1 MTELSEIKQNNFT
14 KEELLKDMKPL
25 LDQLFHNVR
34 QQMMH
39 YKAEDLAHGQV
50 FLLFLLS
57 KSGTSNASDL
67 AKQLGIT
74 SGAITG
80 MTDKLVSMKLIK
92 RERSEK
98 DRRLVLVSIT
108 AKGQET
114 VKKIQ
119 EWRYG
124 RLIEIF
130 LKMDE
135 DKIRNMIDLFQ
146 IMVDLMEDEEK

>member
-1 MTELSEIKQNNFT
+1 MSEIKQDNSA
-14 KEELLKDMKPL
+14 KETLLKDMKPL

-39 YKAEDLAHGQV
+39 YKAEDLAHGQI

-74 SGAITG
+74 PGAITG

-108 AKGQET
+108 SKGQET

-119 EWRYG
+119 DWRYG

-130 LKMDE
+130 LKME
-135 DKIRNMIDLFQ
+135 ENKIRNMIELFRNMID
-146 IMVDLMEDEEK
+146 IMEGENNDNN